1 MLRTM
6 LTATNSLNQIQQQI
20 DTISNNLANVNTAGY
35 KAKEARFSE
44 MLYQEYF
51 NTRRDE
57 QAARLTPQGIRYGVG
72 AKISQIQTNHAQG
85 SLQNTGR
92 DLDFALTK
100 EGQYFNILM
109 PAENNGVNVVYSRQG
124 NFYVTPVNDGQVMLV
139 NADGYAV
146 ADKNGNP
153 IIFRDDVAG
162 FALGENGMLNVK
174 FNDGTEALFQ
184 LGITEIHL
192 PQVME
197 QISGSYLAVPENAD
211 ELGYD
216 ENDLLTNLVGDA
228 RENIGLENQ
237 KLEMSN
243 VNLTKEMTNL
253 IQAQRSYQFNARA
266 ITIADQMMG
275 LINGIR

>member
-6 LTATNSLNQIQQQI
+6 LTATNALHQVQHQI
-20 DTISNNLANVNTAGY
+20 DTISNNIANVNTAGY

-44 MLYQEYF
+44 MLYQEYL
-51 NTRRDE
+51 NTRKDE
-57 QAARLTPQGIRYGVG
+57 QAPRLTPPGIRYGVG
-72 AKISQIQTNHAQG
+72 AKISQIQTNNAQG
-85 SLQNTGR
+85 SLQNTDR
-92 DLDFALTK
+92 DLDFAFTK
-100 EGQYFNILM
+100 ERQYFNILM
-109 PAENNGVNVVYSRQG
+109 PNENNEINMVYSRQG
-124 NFYVTPVNDGQVMLV
+124 NFYVTPVEDGQVMLV

-146 ADKNGNP
+146 ADSYGNP
-153 IIFRDDVAG
+153 IIFRDDVEKFILNEHG
-162 FALGENGMLNVK
+162 TLQVKLINGDEQSFLLGV
-174 FNDGTEALFQ
+174 
-184 LGITEIHL
+184 TEIHL

-197 QISGSYLAVPENAD
+197 QTGSYIMVPANVD

-216 ENDLLTNLVGDA
+216 ENDIFTNLVGFG

-253 IQAQRSYQFNARA
+253 LQAQRSYQFNSRA
-266 ITIADQMMG
+266 ITIADQMLG

>member
-6 LTATNSLNQIQQQI
+6 LTATNSLHQVQHQI
-20 DTISNNLANVNTAGY
+20 DTISNNIANVNTAGY

-51 NTRRDE
+51 NTRKDE
-57 QAARLTPQGIRYGVG
+57 QAPRLTPPGIRYGVG
-72 AKISQIQTNHAQG
+72 AKISQIQTNNAQG
-85 SLQNTGR
+85 SLQNTDR
-92 DLDFALTK
+92 DLDFAFTK
-100 EGQYFNILM
+100 ERQYFNILM
-109 PAENNGVNVVYSRQG
+109 PNENNEINMVYSRQG
-124 NFYVTPVNDGQVMLV
+124 NFYVTPVEDGQVMLV

-146 ADKNGNP
+146 ADSYGNP
-153 IIFRDDVAG
+153 IIFRDDVEK
-162 FALGENGMLNVK
+162 FILNENGTLQVK
-174 FNDGTEALFQ
+174 FINGDEQSFL
-184 LGITEIHL
+184 LGVTEIHL

-197 QISGSYLAVPENAD
+197 QTGSYIMVPANLD

-216 ENDLLTNLVGDA
+216 ENDILTNLVGFG
-228 RENIGLENQ
+228 RESIGLENQ

-253 IQAQRSYQFNARA
+253 LQAQRSYQFNSRA
-266 ITIADQMMG
+266 ITIADQMLG